1 MINIIVG
8 PPGTGKTTELLNICQ
23 HKKEQGV
30 PWERIGFFSFSKKAA
45 YEAKDRARH
54 KFQASRDDL
63 THFRTLHSFAFRHL
77 AVKEDNLMKQ
87 KHWKEL
93 SSKVGFN
100 LVFNDNDD
108 SVYTNSNHQFINLI
122 NKARLKD
129 ISLAEEV
136 RLYPDPINMVK
147 LDYLNRVI
155 NEYKKINELYDYT
168 DMIVDY
174 TTDTV
179 STQFDVLF
187 IDEAQDMPRIQYN
200 MVDKLISNSKEV
212 YIAGDD
218 DQAIFRWSGA
228 DVDKFI
234 SLQGTVKVLDKSY
247 RCPRRVFRL
256 ANNIITKIRNRR
268 PKVWQPKEDEGKI
281 YRIPHLRHI
290 DLSSGNWLILGR
302 TKKIRNEMIEE
313 ILLEQGYWYGRGEHR
328 PVSTTVL
335 GAIEVWKK
343 LKSGNTVSLTEVKT
357 LYNKIKTKV
366 GIKHGHK
373 TMKVEN
379 DKQLFSLQQLKDHH
393 GLLVDGE
400 WWDVLSSLTPFE
412 ITYLRRLEKI
422 GEDITAEPRIRVST
436 IHQAKGG
443 ECENVIVL
451 LDLGKIVYRSYLK
464 NPDDEHRVFYVAVTR
479 AKENLYIVEAQK
491 QQGYR
496 MYGDERI
503 NDDF

>member
-1 MINIIVG
+1 MSA
-8 PPGTGKTTELLNICQ
+8 
-23 HKKEQGV
+23 KKEQGV

-155 NEYKKINELYDYT
+155 NKYKKVNELYDYT

-187 IDEAQDMPRIQYN
+187 IDEAQDMPRVQYN
-200 MVDKLISNSKEV
+200 MVDKLISNS
-212 YIAGDD
+212 
-218 DQAIFRWSGA
+218 
-228 DVDKFI
+228 
-234 SLQGTVKVLDKSY
+234 
-247 RCPRRVFRL
+247 
-256 ANNIITKIRNRR
+256 
-268 PKVWQPKEDEGKI
+268 
-281 YRIPHLRHI
+281 
-290 DLSSGNWLILGR
+290 
-302 TKKIRNEMIEE
+302 
-313 ILLEQGYWYGRGEHR
+313 RGLHCR
-328 PVSTTVL
+328 
-335 GAIEVWKK
+335 
-343 LKSGNTVSLTEVKT
+343 
-357 LYNKIKTKV
+357 
-366 GIKHGHK
+366 
-373 TMKVEN
+373 
-379 DKQLFSLQQLKDHH
+379 
-393 GLLVDGE
+393 
-400 WWDVLSSLTPFE
+400 
-412 ITYLRRLEKI
+412 
-422 GEDITAEPRIRVST
+422 
-436 IHQAKGG
+436 
-443 ECENVIVL
+443 
-451 LDLGKIVYRSYLK
+451 
-464 NPDDEHRVFYVAVTR
+464 
-479 AKENLYIVEAQK
+479 
-491 QQGYR
+491 
-496 MYGDERI
+496 
-503 NDDF
+503 

>member
-23 HKKEQGV
+23 QKKEQGV

-155 NEYKKINELYDYT
+155 NKYKKVNELYDYT

-187 IDEAQDMPRIQYN
+187 IDEAQDMPRVQYN

-313 ILLEQGYWYGRGEHR
+313 ILLEQGHWYGRGEHR

-335 GAIEVWKK
+335 GAIG
-343 LKSGNTVSLTEVKT
+343 S
-357 LYNKIKTKV
+357 
-366 GIKHGHK
+366 
-373 TMKVEN
+373 
-379 DKQLFSLQQLKDHH
+379 
-393 GLLVDGE
+393 
-400 WWDVLSSLTPFE
+400 
-412 ITYLRRLEKI
+412 
-422 GEDITAEPRIRVST
+422 
-436 IHQAKGG
+436 
-443 ECENVIVL
+443 
-451 LDLGKIVYRSYLK
+451 
-464 NPDDEHRVFYVAVTR
+464 
-479 AKENLYIVEAQK
+479 
-491 QQGYR
+491 
-496 MYGDERI
+496 
-503 NDDF
+503 